1 MPNLLLPL
9 LTLVIAIVSI
19 QFGASMAKGLFPFV
33 GAYGATSLRL
43 SIAAL
48 ILLVIWRP
56 WRFRLSKK
64 SYTSI
69 VIYGAS
75 LGLMNLLFYISLER
89 IPLGIAVALEFTGP
103 LAVSLIHSKKP
114 IDFIWAILA
123 AVGIFLI
130 LPLTQS
136 AEALDV
142 VGILFALGA
151 GFCWALYILFGQKA
165 GGDEHAGIVTSLGML
180 VAALIVFPFSL
191 VLSSKDIFVSEA
203 MPLAFGV
210 AILSSALPYSLEMIS
225 LKRIPA
231 KTFGILMSLEPA
243 IAALMGFLYLSE
255 TLTGKQLMAIGCI
268 ICASLGGTMGIKK
281 KAPADI

>member
-1 MPNLLLPL
+1 MPNLALPL
-9 LTLVIAIVSI
+9 LTLIIAIVSI
-19 QFGASMAKGLFPFV
+19 QFGASVAKGLFPLV
-33 GAYGATSLRL
+33 GAYGATALRL
-43 SIAAL
+43 SIAAF
-48 ILLVIWRP
+48 ILLIIWRP
-56 WRFRLSKK
+56 WRTRLSKK

-69 VIYGAS
+69 AIYGVS

-103 LAVSLIHSKKP
+103 LAVSLIHSKKAV
-114 IDFIWAILA
+114 DFLWAILA

-151 GFCWALYILFGQKA
+151 GLCWALYILFGQKA
-165 GGDEHAGIVTSLGML
+165 GGEEHAGMVTSLGMM
-180 VAALIVFPFSL
+180 VAALVVLPFNF
-191 VLSSKDIFVSEA
+191 IFGAKTIFNPEA
-203 MPLAFGV
+203 LPLALGV

-255 TLTGKQLMAIGCI
+255 TLTAKQLVAIGCI
-268 ICASLGGTMGIKK
+268 ICASLGGTMGVKTK
-281 KAPADI
+281 PQHEG

>member
-1 MPNLLLPL
+1 
-9 LTLVIAIVSI
+9 
-19 QFGASMAKGLFPFV
+19 
-33 GAYGATSLRL
+33 
-43 SIAAL
+43 
-48 ILLVIWRP
+48 
-56 WRFRLSKK
+56 
-64 SYTSI
+64 
-69 VIYGAS
+69 
-75 LGLMNLLFYISLER
+75 MNLLFYISLER

-243 IAALMGFLYLSE
+243 VAALMGFMFLSE
-255 TLTGKQLMAIGCI
+255 TLTAKQTVAIACI

-281 KAPADI
+281 KAPVDV